1 MALLRKLTILQ
12 RLILMLVLAAIGTLC
27 FASFSIKEQ
36 YDNLIT
42 QKWLQNDA
50 QLNTALSVVA
60 AHRTQAQAGKLTLEE
75 AQQESAALIGQMR
88 YGREGYFILLSDQG
102 KIIAHGAEPS
112 LVGQAIA
119 GYRIKDGSNP
129 LAQLQQQAK
138 ANGTGKLSYE
148 IRNPASGNSEEKL
161 TESRY
166 DKDWGW
172 TLLTGTYISD
182 VNATM
187 KSVSIDYLIIMMLIS
202 APIFIFFLVLNQSI
216 TAPLKTA
223 IAAMEDIAQGE
234 GDLSKRLEGQGR
246 DEVAALARAFNSF
259 VEKIGRTVSEL
270 QPLGASLGEDAEHLT
285 VAVKESNHSAD
296 NIHRETASV
305 ATAVNQMLATTQEMA
320 NNTQQAADAASSVK
334 QQALSGKET
343 MDATLANC
351 QELVREL
358 QAAENLTETLGQA
371 SGRIGGILDVIRTIA
386 EQTNLLALNAA
397 IEAARAGT
405 HGRGFA
411 VVADE
416 VRALA
421 NRTQDSTNEIH
432 KLISEIQSGVSAVM
446 ESNSQTQSQS
456 SELQKQA
463 EAAGSAMDQ
472 ILSLVAQISDMNTQL
487 ASATEEQSLVTE
499 EINRNVSTISE
510 LTQVSVQANAS
521 NQSAAMS
528 LEQIS
533 QNMRRT
539 LGQFKI

>member
-358 QAAENLTETLGQA
+358 RAAENLTETLGQA

-533 QNMRRT
+533 LNMRRT

>member
-75 AQQESAALIGQMR
+75 AQQESAALVGQMR

-358 QAAENLTETLGQA
+358 RAAENLTETLGQA

-446 ESNSQTQSQS
+446 ESNSQTQNQS

>member
-358 QAAENLTETLGQA
+358 RAAENLTETLGQA

-446 ESNSQTQSQS
+446 VSNSQTQSQS

>member
-75 AQQESAALIGQMR
+75 AQQESAALVGQMR

-343 MDATLANC
+343 MDSTLANC

-358 QAAENLTETLGQA
+358 RAAENLTETLGQA

-446 ESNSQTQSQS
+446 ESNSQTQNQS

-463 EAAGSAMDQ
+463 EAAGTAMDQ

>member
-75 AQQESAALIGQMR
+75 AQRESAALVGQMR

-358 QAAENLTETLGQA
+358 RAAENLTETLGQA

>member
-88 YGREGYFILLSDQG
+88 YGSEGYFILLSDQG

>member
-60 AHRTQAQAGKLTLEE
+60 AHRTQAKAGKLTLEE

-358 QAAENLTETLGQA
+358 RAAENLTETLGQA

-533 QNMRRT
+533 LNMRRT

>member
-446 ESNSQTQSQS
+446 ESNSQTQNQS

-521 NQSAAMS
+521 NQSAAIS